1 MIRSVQLALFGGGG
15 VGVGV
20 GVGGRASHKDGCKG
34 DCLR

>member
-20 GVGGRASHKDGCKG
+20 GVGGSASHKDGCKG

>member
-20 GVGGRASHKDGCKG
+20 GVGDVNSISIAA
-34 DCLR
+34 